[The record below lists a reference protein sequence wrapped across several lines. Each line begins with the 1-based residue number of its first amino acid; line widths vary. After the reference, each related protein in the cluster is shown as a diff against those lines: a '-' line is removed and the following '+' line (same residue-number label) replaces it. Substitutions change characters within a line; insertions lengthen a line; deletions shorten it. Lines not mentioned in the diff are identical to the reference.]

1 MLEGPDAGEGEWIS
15 FRRHRKSLTAGHYF
29 PAVVTAL
36 IVPDIAGAVDAPG
49 ARSQARYAEWLE
61 KWFAPRFPEY
71 AKHDIDGV
79 GLYALRCKLLHEGLS
94 DPSRA
99 PAATQSAAATRK
111 RLIAFNVDTVI
122 SMHLCTKTDA
132 NGETW
137 TVLSA
142 ENFCEEIFRL
152 PEVGLQHEKRT
163 SLLWQGFNLWWT
175 SDRMCRRFPAVF
187 A

>member
-1 MLEGPDAGEGEWIS
+1 MDFILDAIERAS
-15 FRRHRKSLTAGHYF
+15 QQGHCF

-36 IVPDIAGAVDAPG
+36 IVPDIAGTVDAPG
-49 ARSQARYAEWLE
+49 AMSQVRYVEWVE

-111 RLIAFNVDTVI
+111 RLIAFNVDPVI

-137 TVLSA
+137 TVLRA
-142 ENFCEEIFRL
+142 ENFCEEIISAARNWIAVRRTDLAAMAKLQSLVDVRSAVSPLSRGVRL
-152 PEVGLQHEKRT
+152 IYA
-163 SLLWQGFNLWWT
+163 SI
-175 SDRMCRRFPAVF
+175 
-187 A
+187 

>member
-1 MLEGPDAGEGEWIS
+1 MDFILDAIERAS
-15 FRRHRKSLTAGHYF
+15 QQGHCF

-36 IVPDIAGAVDAPG
+36 IVPDIAGAVDSPG
-49 ARSQARYAEWLE
+49 AGCQSRYVEWVE
-61 KWFAPRFPEY
+61 KWFAPRFPDY

-111 RLIAFNVDTVI
+111 RLIAFNVDPVI

-137 TVLSA
+137 TVLGA
-142 ENFCEEIFRL
+142 ETFCKGIIEVARSWLAARKTEPAAMARL
-152 PEVGLQHEKRT
+152 Q
-163 SLLWQGFNLWWT
+163 SLVDVR
-175 SDRMCRRFPAVF
+175 SDVSPLSHGVQLIHASI
-187 A
+187 